1 MTREKLIGKQE
12 VEHIADLCR
21 IKLSE
26 EEKEL
31 FTRQFND
38 ILSFFKQLD
47 EVDVDTENIKP
58 TFHVL
63 NISNVFREDKVTESL
78 SKEKIFKNIPKK
90 EKDFIKAP
98 RMTEVK

>member
-1 MTREKLIGKQE
+1 MTLISKKE

-31 FTRQFND
+31 FTKQFND
-38 ILSFFKQLD
+38 ILNFFKQLD
-47 EVDVDTENIKP
+47 EIDTPNVSP

-63 NISNVFREDKVTESL
+63 DISNVFREDEIKPSL
-78 SKEKIFKNIPKK
+78 PKERIFKNVPKK

>member
-1 MTREKLIGKQE
+1 MTIISKEE
-12 VEHIADLCR
+12 VEHVAELCR
-21 IKLSE
+21 IKLSD

-38 ILSFFKQLD
+38 ILNFFKQLD
-47 EVDVDTENIKP
+47 EVDTENVPP

-63 NISNVFREDKVTESL
+63 DISNVFRDDVVVPSL
-78 SKEKIFKNIPKK
+78 PREKIFKNVPKK

-98 RMTEVK
+98 RMSEVK

>member
-1 MTREKLIGKQE
+1 MTIISKQE
-12 VEHIADLCR
+12 VEHIAELCR

-31 FTRQFND
+31 FTKQFND
-38 ILSFFKQLD
+38 ILNFFKQLD
-47 EVDVDTENIKP
+47 EVDTSNISP

-63 NISNVFREDKVTESL
+63 NISNVFREDVIEPSL
-78 SKEKIFKNIPKK
+78 SRDKIFKNVPKT

-98 RMTEVK
+98 RMTEVKK

>member
-1 MTREKLIGKQE
+1 MRIISKEE
-12 VEHIADLCR
+12 VEHIAELCR
-21 IKLSE
+21 VKLSE

-31 FTRQFND
+31 FTKQFND
-38 ILSFFKQLD
+38 ILNFFKQLD
-47 EVDVDTENIKP
+47 ELDTDKIAP

-63 NISNVFREDKVTESL
+63 NISNVFRDDIVKPSL
-78 SKEKIFKNIPKK
+78 SKEEIFKNVPRK

>member
-1 MTREKLIGKQE
+1 MKIISKKE
-12 VEHIADLCR
+12 VEHIAELCR

-26 EEKEL
+26 DEKEL
-31 FTRQFND
+31 FTKQFND

-47 EVDVDTENIKP
+47 EVETDDINP

-63 NISNVFREDKVTESL
+63 NISNVFRDDEVKPSL
-78 SKEKIFKNIPKK
+78 TKEKIFKNIPKK

-98 RMTEVK
+98 RMTEVKE

>member
-1 MTREKLIGKQE
+1 MNIISKQE
-12 VEHIADLCR
+12 VEHIAELCR

-26 EEKEL
+26 EEIKL
-31 FTRQFND
+31 FTKQFND
-38 ILSFFKQLD
+38 ILNFFKQLD
-47 EVDVDTENIKP
+47 EVDTDNIPP

-63 NISNVFREDKVTESL
+63 NISNVFREDRVNPSL
-78 SKEKIFKNIPKK
+78 PKEKIFRNVPKR